1 MVSSDSWNRIT
12 VLLVGLL
19 VLFAPALFVIITLEF
34 LILTG
39 EVALTEISL
48 LEFLELYIIDLIL
61 LVGFG
66 YGVYR
71 LTLWVTDRPLRESVN
86 ELRADDGPVDEPS
99 EDAQPDDR
107 Q

>member
-61 LVGFG
+61 LAGFG

-86 ELRADDGPVDEPS
+86 ELRTDDGPVDEPS
-99 EDAQPDDR
+99 EDAQLDDR

>member
-107 Q
+107 K